1 MLFTSLSQTT
11 IKILNSLNL
20 FFKVGTQTTTV
31 EIQCLCNHLTSFAAQ
46 VFVVPNAIDFEKAL
60 EGFAE
65 LFTSSSNPVVL
76 SAVIVIFVIYVLLL
90 VWARRR
96 DVRNA
101 KKVCYSFMLIKSAY
115 SHIGHLMV
123 GLSGLCY
130 QICLTSM
137 RDYAS

>member
-1 MLFTSLSQTT
+1 ME
-11 IKILNSLNL
+11 
-20 FFKVGTQTTTV
+20 TTTV

-46 VFVVPNAIDFEKAL
+46 VFVAPNVIDFEKAL

-65 LFTSSSNPVVL
+65 LLTSSSNPVVL

-96 DVRNA
+96 DLRNA

-115 SHIGHLMV
+115 SHIGHLMI

-137 RDYAS
+137 RDCAN